1 MNGKI
6 KPIVYTAIKRFALRW
21 LLELETMTNTDAN
34 IGPIQGVHPKLNVKP
49 NIKAVI
55 AFISLNLTL
64 NLFSL
69 FNIEDL
75 IIPM

>member
-1 MNGKI
+1 
-6 KPIVYTAIKRFALRW
+6 
-21 LLELETMTNTDAN
+21 MTNTDAN